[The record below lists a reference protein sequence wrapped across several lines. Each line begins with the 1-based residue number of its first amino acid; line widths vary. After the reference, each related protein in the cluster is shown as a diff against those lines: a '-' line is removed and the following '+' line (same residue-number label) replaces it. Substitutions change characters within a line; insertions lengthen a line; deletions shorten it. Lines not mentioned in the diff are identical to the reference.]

1 MRSGELGQG
10 ATYGSD
16 AATLESFY
24 GVNGSAPTK
33 QVGSK
38 RGGLTFSHFL
48 HTIVAQPVVV

>member
-1 MRSGELGQG
+1 MRSGELWRG